1 MPSDR
6 TASVRAVTAAL
17 VGYEFG
23 TLLVFAAVVLFV
35 ALWIYGAVDAIRRR
49 DLTVGTKILW
59 IVVLLVVPLLGLF
72 IYFAFSGR
80 GRPA

>member
-1 MPSDR
+1 
-6 TASVRAVTAAL
+6 VI
-17 VGYEFG
+17 GYEFG
-23 TLLVFAAVVLFV
+23 TLLLFAAMVLWI

-59 IVVLLVVPLLGLF
+59 LVVLLVLPLIGLVV
-72 IYFAFSGR
+72 YFAFSGR